1 MLVTVS
7 KILSAVIIPQSHS
20 SCQVL
25 YGFWVQFKI
34 YSNEQIFQKLT
45 KFGWSSEI
53 FWNRWKDL
61 LGGCQRYSKML
72 GWSLLIFGRAVEISE
87 DFTGRK
93 KRKLQILK
101 PHKRLKVHLL
111 GIYFS
116 RLKARILVE
125 MMVNQYFYYHCVVH
139 VIHWKGLCA
148 KMNKKQHA
156 EYTMARATRSMFTLT
171 TGTGQENI
179 HWNPVAQWGS
189 IFQFSVAPTKISLA
203 LFCCTVFMMMSKSN
217 HPKMGSLTSTLSV
230 HVGIN
235 PPLVSQLCNFSC
247 VLS

>member
-1 MLVTVS
+1 MLITVS
-7 KILSAVIIPQSHS
+7 KILSAVIVPQSHS

-148 KMNKKQHA
+148 KMNKKTA
-156 EYTMARATRSMFTLT
+156 CRIYNGTCNTINVYSYYWDRAGKYTLKSSCPV
-171 TGTGQENI
+171 GQYI
-179 HWNPVAQWGS
+179 SV
-189 IFQFSVAPTKISLA
+189 FSRT
-203 LFCCTVFMMMSKSN
+203 
-217 HPKMGSLTSTLSV
+217 H
-230 HVGIN
+230 
-235 PPLVSQLCNFSC
+235 
-247 VLS
+247 